1 MCTACM
7 IAYDGDC
14 DCQCKEKKYQSFSG
28 SSDKKNL
35 LLIVGIL
42 IVGYVILK

>member
-1 MCTACM
+1 M
-7 IAYDGDC
+7 IVGCDGEC
-14 DCQCKEKKYQSFSG
+14 GCNKKKYQSFSG

>member
-7 IAYDGDC
+7 IVGCDGEC
-14 DCQCKEKKYQSFSG
+14 GCKKKKYQNFSG

>member
-1 MCTACM
+1 M
-7 IAYDGDC
+7 IVGCDGEC
-14 DCQCKEKKYQSFSG
+14 GCNKKKYQNFSG